1 MSSLCEKIELDLHRQ
16 FAENQ
21 NSHQNVFM
29 QLVVAFIGIFA
40 GLGYVY
46 THLETSVVK
55 ITEDAL
61 LFKPFVMHV
70 SIMIAGFLFCLMA
83 LVVIH
88 FGWSFRRDMLLNRK
102 IRELAYGTDDYN
114 QFEIFFKDYGK
125 NVDDMPGF
133 YEIFFKAIL
142 VMQVTLLLFAIS
154 FDRGCCVCATTQTC
168 CPLINFCL
176 IILEFII
183 QASYYYRKQDKV
195 KYQFVR
201 MFPEN
206 E

>member
-1 MSSLCEKIELDLHRQ
+1 MSSSCEKIELDLHRQ

-21 NSHQNVFM
+21 NSHQNVFV
-29 QLVVAFIGIFA
+29 QLVAALIGIFA

-46 THLETSVVK
+46 SHLETSVVK
-55 ITEDAL
+55 IAEDTL
-61 LFKPFVMHV
+61 LFKPTVMHI
-70 SIMIAGFLFCLMA
+70 SITVAGILFCLMA
-83 LVVIH
+83 LVVID

-114 QFEIFFKDYGK
+114 RFEIFFKDYGK

-142 VMQVTLLLFAIS
+142 VMQVGLLIFAIS
-154 FDRGCCVCATTQTC
+154 FDWGCNVCTATQTC

-176 IILEFII
+176 IISELII
-183 QASYYYRKQDKV
+183 QTYYYYGKRDKT
-195 KYQFVR
+195 KEQYKR
-201 MFPEN
+201 MFPES

>member
-1 MSSLCEKIELDLHRQ
+1 MREQIELDLHRQ

-46 THLETSVVK
+46 SHLETSVVK

-102 IRELAYGTDDYN
+102 IRELAYGKDG
-114 QFEIFFKDYGK
+114 QVRFEKLFKDYGK
-125 NVDDMPGF
+125 NIDDMPEF

-142 VMQVTLLLFAIS
+142 IMQVGLLIFVIY
-154 FDRGCCVCATTQTC
+154 FDWGCNVCTATQTC

-183 QASYYYRKQDKV
+183 QASYYYRQQDKV